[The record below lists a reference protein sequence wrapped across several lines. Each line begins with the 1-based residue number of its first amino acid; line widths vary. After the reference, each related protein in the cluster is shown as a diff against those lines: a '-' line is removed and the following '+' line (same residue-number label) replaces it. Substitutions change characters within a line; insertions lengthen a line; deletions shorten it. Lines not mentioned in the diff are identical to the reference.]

1 MTPAI
6 APASIRSLRSPGG
19 RAAQGPPLLS
29 AVAIPLSAR
38 AAATAA
44 VAATSAAP
52 VVAARP
58 VLLRRTRRR
67 VLRPLDQ
74 LLRLDEAAVLV
85 LRDELEADAAAR
97 LVDLLHDHVDDVAPR
112 HDVLDVADAAGTDVR
127 DVEQA
132 VGALL
137 QLDEGA
143 ELRRLHDL
151 AGVGVAC
158 SGASRMICCVTPVIL
173 MSIWSAVMPSRE
185 PATLKSMSPR
195 WSSAPWMSVRIT

>member
-97 LVDLLHDHVDDVAPR
+97 LVDLLHDHVDDVAAR
-112 HDVLDVADAAGTDVR
+112 HDVLDVSDAARADVR

-151 AGVGVAC
+151 AGVGVADLGLLREGLDRRDGG
-158 SGASRMICCVTPVIL
+158 SGL
-173 MSIWSAVMPSRE
+173 LAVGGVDEDR
-185 PATLKSMSPR
+185 AVLLD
-195 WSSAPWMSVRIT
+195 

>member
-29 AVAIPLSAR
+29 AVAIPLPAR

-44 VAATSAAP
+44 VAATPAAP

-85 LRDELEADAAAR
+85 LRDELEADPAAR
-97 LVDLLHDHVDDVAPR
+97 LVHFLDDHVEHVAAR
-112 HDVLDVADAAGTDVR
+112 DHVLDVADPPRADVR
-127 DVEQA
+127 DVEKA
-132 VGALL
+132 VRTLL
-137 QLDEGA
+137 QLD
-143 ELRRLHDL
+143 
-151 AGVGVAC
+151 
-158 SGASRMICCVTPVIL
+158 
-173 MSIWSAVMPSRE
+173 
-185 PATLKSMSPR
+185 
-195 WSSAPWMSVRIT
+195 